1 MKVHPLSKIIEGFH
15 LYSYHAG
22 INMAFAEVVGAGC
35 KRLALSSP
43 YDPELAEK
51 MMEPTRVAAET
62 YGVELK
68 VETDLLT
75 SKLFPEDIAEGK
87 TVIMIAQSR
96 DVLDEYA
103 RLKEMS
109 RESAARGHPA
119 EMELD
124 VARAFGRLLSYSE
137 EKIEALIERNG

>member
-1 MKVHPLSKIIEGFH
+1 MIEGFD
-15 LYSYHAG
+15 LVSYYAG

-62 YGVELK
+62 YGVELN
-68 VETDLLT
+68 VETDLLV
-75 SKLFPEDIAEGK
+75 SKLFPEDIAKDK

-96 DVLDEYA
+96 EVLNEYA
-103 RLKEMS
+103 RLKEMK

-119 EMELD
+119 EMELNF
-124 VARAFGRLLSYSE
+124 ARAFGRLLSYSE
-137 EKIEALIERNG
+137 EKIEALIEKYG

>member
-1 MKVHPLSKIIEGFH
+1 MSNTLSRMIEGFD
-15 LYSYHAG
+15 LVSYHAG
-22 INMAFAEVVGAGC
+22 VNMAFAEVVGAGC

-43 YDPELAEK
+43 YDPELAKK

-68 VETDLLT
+68 VETDLLV
-75 SKLFPEDIAEGK
+75 SKLFPEDIAKDK
-87 TVIMIAQSR
+87 TVIMIAQSSE
-96 DVLDEYA
+96 VLDEYK
-103 RLKEMS
+103 RLKEMK
-109 RESAARGHPA
+109 RESAAKGHPA

-137 EKIEALIERNG
+137 EKIEALIEKNG

>member
-1 MKVHPLSKIIEGFH
+1 LSHRLSEVIEGFDIV
-15 LYSYHAG
+15 SYHAG
-22 INMAFAEVVGAGC
+22 VNMAFAEVVGAGC

-68 VETDLLT
+68 VETDLLV
-75 SKLFPEDIAEGK
+75 SKLFPKDIAEGK
-87 TVIMIAQSR
+87 TVIMIAQSGEA
-96 DVLDEYA
+96 LDEYK
-103 RLKEMS
+103 RLKDMK
-109 RESAARGHPA
+109 RESAAKGHPA
-119 EMELD
+119 GMELD
-124 VARAFGRLLSYSE
+124 IARTFGRLLSYSE

>member
-1 MKVHPLSKIIEGFH
+1 LSHRLSEIIEGFD
-15 LYSYHAG
+15 LVSYHAG
-22 INMAFAEVVGAGC
+22 VNMAFAEVVGAGC

-68 VETDLLT
+68 VETDLLV
-75 SKLFPEDIAEGK
+75 SKLFPEDIAKDK
-87 TVIMIAQSR
+87 TVIMIAQSSE
-96 DVLDEYA
+96 VLDEYK

-109 RESAARGHPA
+109 RESAAKGHPE

-137 EKIEALIERNG
+137 EKIEALIERDG

>member
-1 MKVHPLSKIIEGFH
+1 MIEGFD
-15 LYSYHAG
+15 LVSYHAG
-22 INMAFAEVVGAGC
+22 VNMAFAEVVGAGC

-43 YDPELAEK
+43 YDSELTEK

-68 VETDLLT
+68 VETDLLK

-103 RLKEMS
+103 RLKEKS

-137 EKIEALIERNG
+137 EKIESLIERNG

>member
-1 MKVHPLSKIIEGFH
+1 MKAHPLSRIIEGFH

-68 VETDLLT
+68 VETDLLV
-75 SKLFPEDIAEGK
+75 SKLFPEDIAEDK

-96 DVLDEYA
+96 EVLDEYA
-103 RLKEMS
+103 RLKEKS
-109 RESAARGHPA
+109 RESATRGHPA

>member
-1 MKVHPLSKIIEGFH
+1 MIEGFD
-15 LYSYHAG
+15 LVSYYAG

-68 VETDLLT
+68 VETDLLK
-75 SKLFPEDIAEGK
+75 SKLFPVDIAEGK
-87 TVIMIAQSR
+87 TVIIIAQGR
-96 DVLDEYA
+96 EALDEYM
-103 RLKEMS
+103 RLKEMK
-109 RESAARGHPA
+109 RESKAKEHPA
-119 EMELD
+119 EMEFD
-124 VARAFGRLLSYSE
+124 IARAFGRLLSYSE
-137 EKIEALIERNG
+137 EKIEALIEKNG

>member
-1 MKVHPLSKIIEGFH
+1 MIEGFD
-15 LYSYHAG
+15 LVSYHAG
-22 INMAFAEVVGAGC
+22 ANMAFAEVVGAGC

-51 MMEPTRVAAET
+51 MMEPTRIAAET

-68 VETDLLT
+68 VETDLLK
-75 SKLFPEDIAEGK
+75 SKLFPDDIAKDK

-96 DVLDEYA
+96 EVLNEYE
-103 RLKEMS
+103 RLKEKS
-109 RESAARGHPA
+109 RESAARGHPE

-124 VARAFGRLLSYSE
+124 VARTFGHLLSYSE
-137 EKIEALIERNG
+137 EKIEALIEKYG

>member
-1 MKVHPLSKIIEGFH
+1 MSQRISRIIEGFD
-15 LYSYHAG
+15 LVSFHAG
-22 INMAFAEVVGAGC
+22 ANLAFAEVVGAGC

-68 VETDLLT
+68 VETDLLK

-87 TVIMIAQSR
+87 TVIMLAQS
-96 DVLDEYA
+96 DEVLDEYM
-103 RLKEMS
+103 RLKDLK
-109 RESAARGHPA
+109 RQSAAQGHPL
-119 EMELD
+119 ETELGI
-124 VARAFGRLLSYSE
+124 ARAFGRLLSYSE
-137 EKIEALIERNG
+137 EKIEALIEKNS

>member
-1 MKVHPLSKIIEGFH
+1 MIEGFD
-15 LYSYHAG
+15 LVSYHAG
-22 INMAFAEVVGAGC
+22 VNMAFAEVVGAGC

-51 MMEPTRVAAET
+51 MMEPT
-62 YGVELK
+62 
-68 VETDLLT
+68 
-75 SKLFPEDIAEGK
+75 
-87 TVIMIAQSR
+87 
-96 DVLDEYA
+96 
-103 RLKEMS
+103 

-137 EKIEALIERNG
+137 EKIEALIEKYG

>member
-1 MKVHPLSKIIEGFH
+1 MSHRLSEVIEGFDIV
-15 LYSYHAG
+15 SYHAG
-22 INMAFAEVVGAGC
+22 VNMAFAEVVGAGC

-68 VETDLLT
+68 VETDLLV

-87 TVIMIAQSR
+87 TVIMIAQSKEA
-96 DVLDEYA
+96 LDEYE
-103 RLKEMS
+103 RLKEKS
-109 RESAARGHPA
+109 RESAARGHP
-119 EMELD
+119 EERELD

-137 EKIEALIERNG
+137 EKIEALIEKNG

>member
-1 MKVHPLSKIIEGFH
+1 MIEGFD
-15 LYSYHAG
+15 LVSYHAG
-22 INMAFAEVVGAGC
+22 VNMAFAEVVGAGC

-43 YDPELAEK
+43 YDSELTEK

-68 VETDLLT
+68 VETDLLK

-103 RLKEMS
+103 RLKEKS

>member
-1 MKVHPLSKIIEGFH
+1 LPHRLSEMIEGFD
-15 LYSYHAG
+15 LVSYHAG
-22 INMAFAEVVGAGC
+22 VNMAFAEVVGAGC

-68 VETDLLT
+68 VETDLLK

-96 DVLDEYA
+96 EVLDEYM
-103 RLKEMS
+103 RLKDMK
-109 RESAARGHPA
+109 RKSAAKGHPA
-119 EMELD
+119 ETELD
-124 VARAFGRLLSYSE
+124 IARAFGRLLSYSE
-137 EKIEALIERNG
+137 ERIEALIERNG

>member
-1 MKVHPLSKIIEGFH
+1 LPHRLSEMIEGFD
-15 LYSYHAG
+15 LVSYHAG
-22 INMAFAEVVGAGC
+22 VNMAFAEVVGAGC

-51 MMEPTRVAAET
+51 MMEPTMVAAET

-68 VETDLLT
+68 VETDLLK

-96 DVLDEYA
+96 EVLDEYM
-103 RLKEMS
+103 RLKDMK
-109 RESAARGHPA
+109 RKSAAKGHPA
-119 EMELD
+119 ETELD
-124 VARAFGRLLSYSE
+124 IARAFGRLLSYSE
-137 EKIEALIERNG
+137 ERIEALIERNG

>member
-1 MKVHPLSKIIEGFH
+1 
-15 LYSYHAG
+15 
-22 INMAFAEVVGAGC
+22 MAFAEVVGAGC

-51 MMEPTRVAAET
+51 MMEPTKVAAET

-68 VETDLLT
+68 VETDLLK
-75 SKLFPEDIAEGK
+75 SKLFPEDK

-96 DVLDEYA
+96 EVLDEYA
-103 RLKEMS
+103 RLKEKS

>member
-1 MKVHPLSKIIEGFH
+1 MKVHPLSRIIEGFH

-43 YDPELAEK
+43 YDQELAEK
-51 MMEPTRVAAET
+51 MMEPTKVAAET

-68 VETDLLT
+68 VETDLLK
-75 SKLFPEDIAEGK
+75 SKLFPEDK
-87 TVIMIAQSR
+87 TVIMIAPSR
-96 DVLDEYA
+96 EVLDEYA
-103 RLKEMS
+103 RLKEKS

>member
-1 MKVHPLSKIIEGFH
+1 MIEGFD
-15 LYSYHAG
+15 LVSYHAG
-22 INMAFAEVVGAGC
+22 VNMAFAEVVGAGC

-62 YGVELK
+62 YGVELN
-68 VETDLLT
+68 VETDLLV
-75 SKLFPEDIAEGK
+75 SKLFPEDIAKDK

-96 DVLDEYA
+96 EVLNEYA
-103 RLKEMS
+103 RLKEMK
-109 RESAARGHPA
+109 RESAARGHPT
-119 EMELD
+119 EMELN

-137 EKIEALIERNG
+137 EKIEALIEKYG

>member
-1 MKVHPLSKIIEGFH
+1 MIEGFD
-15 LYSYHAG
+15 LVSYYAG

-68 VETDLLT
+68 VETDLLK
-75 SKLFPEDIAEGK
+75 SKLFPVDIAEGK
-87 TVIMIAQSR
+87 TVIIIAQGR
-96 DVLDEYA
+96 EALDEYM
-103 RLKEMS
+103 RLKEMK
-109 RESAARGHPA
+109 RESTARGHPA
-119 EMELD
+119 EMEFD
-124 VARAFGRLLSYSE
+124 IARAFGRLLSYSE
-137 EKIEALIERNG
+137 EKIEALIEKNG

>member
-1 MKVHPLSKIIEGFH
+1 MKVHPLSRIIEGFH

-43 YDPELAEK
+43 YDQELAEK
-51 MMEPTRVAAET
+51 MMEPTKVAAET

-68 VETDLLT
+68 VETDLLK
-75 SKLFPEDIAEGK
+75 SKLFPEDK

-96 DVLDEYA
+96 EVLDEYA
-103 RLKEMS
+103 RLKEKS